1 MLVQRTRE
9 HWKTYRSVFLATDD
23 TESANTVA
31 EKLEDLTVK
40 DKASEEKEEKK
51 ETEEK
56 QDEKEVKTEE
66 KNWEPSCLLIFSLW
80 KFPLFLQ

>member
-1 MLVQRTRE
+1 M
-9 HWKTYRSVFLATDD
+9 ATDD

-40 DKASEEKEEKK
+40 DKASEEKEGKK

-56 QDEKEVKTEE
+56 QDEKKEVKAEE
-66 KNWEPSCLLIFSLW
+66 N
-80 KFPLFLQ
+80 

>member
-1 MLVQRTRE
+1 M
-9 HWKTYRSVFLATDD
+9 ATD

-40 DKASEEKEEKK
+40 DKASEGKEETK

-56 QDEKEVKTEE
+56 QDEKKEVKDKE
-66 KNWEPSCLLIFSLW
+66 KN
-80 KFPLFLQ
+80 